1 MGRRVFDNLKKGLAY
16 ILAVHIPIAG
26 MTLVPVALKWP
37 MILLPIHIAF
47 LHLIIDPAGSV
58 VFEAEEEEKD
68 VMSRPPRNPAVP
80 LFGRD
85 LWTTSLFQGGV
96 VTLVVLAL
104 YATALHR
111 GQPADDARAITFT
124 ALIIANVGLIFANR
138 SWARTAVGTL
148 ASRNTALWWV
158 TLGSVG
164 FLALVLRVPFLRGLF
179 HFSKLHP
186 ADIGL
191 CLLAG
196 TASGVW
202 FEFLKWGRSRR

>member
-1 MGRRVFDNLKKGLAY
+1 MVG
-16 ILAVHIPIAG
+16 
-26 MTLVPVALKWP
+26 
-37 MILLPIHIAF
+37 
-47 LHLIIDPAGSV
+47 GS
-58 VFEAEEEEKD
+58 
-68 VMSRPPRNPAVP
+68 
-80 LFGRD
+80 
-85 LWTTSLFQGGV
+85 
-96 VTLVVLAL
+96 
-104 YATALHR
+104 
-111 GQPADDARAITFT
+111 FT
-124 ALIIANVGLIFANR
+124 AATLASVGLIFATR

-196 TASGVW
+196 TASVVW

>member
-1 MGRRVFDNLKKGLAY
+1 M
-16 ILAVHIPIAG
+16 
-26 MTLVPVALKWP
+26 
-37 MILLPIHIAF
+37 
-47 LHLIIDPAGSV
+47 
-58 VFEAEEEEKD
+58 
-68 VMSRPPRNPAVP
+68 
-80 LFGRD
+80 
-85 LWTTSLFQGGV
+85 
-96 VTLVVLAL
+96 
-104 YATALHR
+104 ALHR

-158 TLGSVG
+158 TFGSIG
-164 FLALVLRVPFLRGLF
+164 FLALVLRVPFLRAIF

-196 TASGVW
+196 TVSVVW
-202 FEFLKWGRSRR
+202 FEVLKWGRAHR